1 VNVDE
6 RRSMPASDLE
16 AFPVWTIDGD
26 DVARRLRA
34 GGLEVDHARPV
45 YLRDKPGETVVVGYD
60 LTKGGHHERGY
71 LRWSADPKR
80 AENDRHKGLAM
91 APAAC
96 RLGPGVIDIGDH
108 ATVRILP
115 NDARLRRAR
124 WYLTPRKLKRSLGD
138 LDHGG
143 RILSGAATSVQVL
156 SYKPERR
163 VVARIDLGY
172 RDGHRTSVLLRY
184 STRATASAL
193 AQTTEHLR
201 RHGVATARPIAQLE
215 RDQVGIDEFLPG
227 IDLRTAS
234 TGRTR
239 PGLVDAVAEQIA
251 TLHRVPAPSGVVVR
265 SRDGELTVAV
275 RSLRWLCERG
285 VADLDLVT
293 KVCRLLVAASERAAI
308 TPPVLLHGDLH
319 DGNVLVDPDAG
330 GGPSARLIDLERV
343 SIGEAEFDLGRLLA
357 TGIAGRVARREVS
370 TDPRVVAEIVDG
382 VVARRGRAGTGPP
395 VLVFHVA
402 MELVAAALTATR
414 HLETIADPSLVDR
427 LLGVALDVL
436 QDPEAIS
443 ELREPHSWLDN
454 DRIPD
459 PAPTTTPHSKPHGP
473 HHSASTSRDV
483 VLRTRPAT
491 RWPQVSDPTPPW
503 MSNWPLAYPRA
514 TGAWTATS
522 HRGWARLDP
531 EHGIA
536 HLIDPADDSKLPAL
550 ASALHRGE
558 LVAYRAGRRAVV
570 ATGHGFVKVVR
581 PARVARLVAIHEAL
595 AATSGAPAVPRV
607 EAATEDG
614 AIDLTIIHGRSLHDL
629 IRRGADDGI
638 LAEGAATLAALH
650 ASTPPAVLEAGTPD
664 TAARW
669 VGVVGRAEPATASA
683 LAPVATH
690 IDADVAAVTSQRAGT
705 DPVIVHGD
713 CHDKN
718 LFLDPV
724 GSGFIDLDGARLGLR
739 EEDVA
744 NLAIHVALRALQADE
759 LVEIALER
767 RDVVIDAYARL
778 APLDRGVLAV
788 LERAVWF
795 RLACLYRFR
804 SSGRQ
809 LVPTLRS
816 LAAPAL

>member
-6 RRSMPASDLE
+6 QRSMPSSDLE
-16 AFPVWTIDGD
+16 AFPVWTIEGD
-26 DVARRLRA
+26 EVARRLRA

-45 YLRDKPGETVVVGYD
+45 YLRDKPGETVRVGYD
-60 LTKGGHHERGY
+60 LTKGEHHERGY

-80 AENDRHKGLAM
+80 AENDRRKGLAM

-156 SYKPERR
+156 TYKPERR
-163 VVARIDLGY
+163 VVARLDLGY

-193 AQTTEHLR
+193 AQTAEHLR

-234 TGRTR
+234 TGRSR

-251 TLHRVPAPSGVVVR
+251 TLHRVPAPSGIVVR
-265 SRDGELTVAV
+265 SRDDELTATV
-275 RSLRWLCERG
+275 RTLRWLRERG

-293 KVCRLLVAASERAAI
+293 TVGRLLVAASERAPI

-319 DGNVLVDPDAG
+319 DRNVLVDPDAE

-343 SIGEAEFDLGRLLA
+343 SIGEAEFDLGRLLV
-357 TGIAGRVARREVS
+357 TGIAGRVARRAVS

-382 VVARRGRAGTGPP
+382 VVDRRGRAGTGPP
-395 VLVFHVA
+395 ALVFHVA
-402 MELVAAALTATR
+402 KELVAAALTATR

-427 LLGVALDVL
+427 LLGVARDVL

-443 ELREPHSWLDN
+443 QLSELRSRPTN
-454 DRIPD
+454 DRIPE
-459 PAPTTTPHSKPHGP
+459 PPPTTTLRSTPHRP
-473 HHSASTSRDV
+473 HHSTSTSRDV
-483 VLRTRPAT
+483 VLGPRPAT
-491 RWPQVSDPTPPW
+491 RPLQMSDPTPPW
-503 MSNWPLAYPRA
+503 MSAWPLAYPRA
-514 TGAWTATS
+514 TGAWTAAG
-522 HRGWARLDP
+522 HRGWARIDP
-531 EHGIA
+531 EHGTA
-536 HLIDPADDSKLPAL
+536 HVVEPADDSKLPAL
-550 ASALHRGE
+550 ASALHRGD

-570 ATGHGFVKVVR
+570 ATEHGFVKVVR
-581 PARVARLVAIHEAL
+581 PARAACLVAIHEAL
-595 AATSGAPAVPRV
+595 AATSGAPAVPQV

-614 AIDLTIIHGRSLHDL
+614 AIDLTIVHGRSLHDL

-638 LAEGAATLAALH
+638 LADSAATLAALH
-650 ASTPPAVLEAGTPD
+650 SSAPPSVLEAGRPD

-669 VGVVGRAEPATASA
+669 VGVVGRAEPVAARAIAPLASR
-683 LAPVATH
+683 
-690 IDADVAAVTSQRAGT
+690 IDAEIAAVTSRRTGT

-718 LFLDPV
+718 LFLDRL

-739 EEDVA
+739 EEDLA

-759 LVEIALER
+759 LVAVALER

-778 APLDRGVLAV
+778 APIDRAVLAA

-804 SSGRQ
+804 SSGRRI
-809 LVPTLRS
+809 VPTLLE
-816 LAAPAL
+816 LADPVV

>member
-1 VNVDE
+1 
-6 RRSMPASDLE
+6 MPASDFE

-60 LTKGGHHERGY
+60 LTKGEHHERGY

-80 AENDRHKGLAM
+80 AETDRRKGLSM

-156 SYKPERR
+156 TYKPERR

-193 AQTTEHLR
+193 AQTAEHLR

-234 TGRTR
+234 TGRTI

-265 SRDGELTVAV
+265 SRDGELTAAV
-275 RSLRWLCERG
+275 RTLRWLCERG
-285 VADLDLVT
+285 VADLDLMT

-308 TPPVLLHGDLH
+308 TPAVLLHGDLH

-330 GGPSARLIDLERV
+330 GGSAARLIDLERV

-357 TGIAGRVARREVS
+357 TGIAGRISRRAVS

-395 VLVFHVA
+395 ALVFHVA
-402 MELVAAALTATR
+402 KELIAAALTATR
-414 HLETIADPSLVDR
+414 DLETIADPSLVDR
-427 LLGVALDVL
+427 LLGVAGDVL
-436 QDPEAIS
+436 ENPEAIS
-443 ELREPHSWLDN
+443 ELSEPRSRPAS
-454 DRIPD
+454 DRIPE
-459 PAPTTTPHSKPHGP
+459 PVPTTALRSKPHRP

-483 VLRTRPAT
+483 VLGPRPAT
-491 RWPQVSDPTPPW
+491 RSLQMSDPTPPW
-503 MSNWPLAYPRA
+503 MSAWPLAYPRA
-514 TGAWTATS
+514 TGAWTVAGD
-522 HRGWARLDP
+522 RGWARLDP

-536 HLIDPADDSKLPAL
+536 RVVEPADDGKLPAL

-570 ATGHGFVKVVR
+570 ATAHGFVKVVR
-581 PARVARLVAIHEAL
+581 PGRAARLVAIHEAL

-614 AIDLTIIHGRSLHDL
+614 AIDLTIVHGRSLHDL

-638 LAEGAATLAALH
+638 LADSAATLAALH
-650 ASTPPAVLEAGTPD
+650 ASTPPSVLDAGTPD
-664 TAARW
+664 TATRW
-669 VGVVGRAEPATASA
+669 VAMVGRAEPITARAIAPLATR
-683 LAPVATH
+683 
-690 IDADVAAVTSQRAGT
+690 IDAEMAAVTSRRTGT
-705 DPVIVHGD
+705 DSVIVHGD

-718 LFLDPV
+718 LFLDRV
-724 GSGFIDLDGARLGLR
+724 GSGFIDLDGARLGFR

-744 NLAIHVALRALQADE
+744 NLAIHVALRALQTDDR
-759 LVEIALER
+759 VEIALER

-778 APLDRGVLAV
+778 APLDRAVLAV

-795 RLACLYRFR
+795 RLACIYRFR

-809 LVPTLRS
+809 IAPTLLE
-816 LAAPAL
+816 LAGPVC